1 MPTDTCAG
9 CGAVYQ
15 NNLTC
20 ETVFDD
26 FLALEFTDAAYGEVH
41 LLTVACYM
49 IQHGQYSDDA
59 LVWIEQ
65 QLRDHLE
72 KGIPAEQ
79 IRQKA
84 AKETRQDRHTWR
96 VARRKEDK
104 PQEKIPWSMTILDVA
119 LQYQDSE
126 SYRKLVR
133 QWASITL
140 SEMRPLL
147 PDPK

>member
-1 MPTDTCAG
+1 MSTNTCPG

-20 ETVFDD
+20 ESVFDD
-26 FLALEFTDAAYGEVH
+26 FLVLEFTDAAYSEVH

-65 QLRDHLE
+65 RLRDHLE

-79 IRQKA
+79 IRQEA
-84 AKETRQDRHTWR
+84 AKETGQGRRAWR

-104 PQEKIPWSMTILDVA
+104 PQARMPWSMTILDVA
-119 LQYQDSE
+119 LQYQDAD
-126 SYRKLVR
+126 SYRNLVR
-133 QWASITL
+133 QWACVTL
-140 SEMRPLL
+140 AEMQPLL
-147 PDPK
+147 PHPK

>member
-1 MPTDTCAG
+1 MSTNTCPG

-20 ETVFDD
+20 ESVFDD
-26 FLALEFTDAAYGEVH
+26 FLVLEFTDAAYSEVH

-65 QLRDHLE
+65 RLRDHLE

-79 IRQKA
+79 IR
-84 AKETRQDRHTWR
+84 
-96 VARRKEDK
+96 
-104 PQEKIPWSMTILDVA
+104 
-119 LQYQDSE
+119 
-126 SYRKLVR
+126 
-133 QWASITL
+133 
-140 SEMRPLL
+140 
-147 PDPK
+147 